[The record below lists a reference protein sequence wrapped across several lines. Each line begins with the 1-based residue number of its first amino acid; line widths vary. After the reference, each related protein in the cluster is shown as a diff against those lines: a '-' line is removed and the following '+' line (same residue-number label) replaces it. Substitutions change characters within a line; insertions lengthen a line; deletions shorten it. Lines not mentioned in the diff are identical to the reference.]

1 MIDLLNGVV
10 VHAKK
15 GIRSEYHPI
24 QSALTN
30 SSQPVDIVKAFQS
43 LHPFKTLY
51 IADLN
56 AIQSLES
63 TGECHHQTLE
73 TIHQLFP
80 DLTIWLDA
88 GINSASRAEKWSSDY
103 IQIVLGSESFSS
115 IAQYQSLTPKFI
127 RPFTLSLDFSPQSYL
142 GPEALLQDPQ
152 HWPAEIIAM
161 TLSQVGANTGVD
173 IQILQSLL
181 SKAGKQGVYAA
192 GGIRDINDLLQL
204 RQQAVKGAL
213 IASALHNKQ
222 LTSKDLANLCV

>member
-30 SSQPVDIVKAFQS
+30 SSHPVDIVKAFQS
-43 LHPFKTLY
+43 LHPFNTLY

-56 AIQSLES
+56 AIQGLEN
-63 TGECHHQTLE
+63 TGECHHQILE

-88 GINSASRAEKWSSDY
+88 GINSAAKAEKWPPDY

-115 IAQYQSLTPKFI
+115 IVQYQSLSSTLM
-127 RPFTLSLDFSPQSYL
+127 RPFTLSLDFSPQGYL
-142 GPEALLQDPQ
+142 GPEALLQDSQ

-173 IQILQSLL
+173 MQIIQSIL
-181 SKAGKQGVYAA
+181 SKAGKQSVYAA
-192 GGIRDINDLLQL
+192 GGIRDINDLLPL
-204 RQQAVKGAL
+204 KQQAVKGAL
-213 IASALHNKQ
+213 IASAFHNKQ
-222 LTSKDLANLCV
+222 LISKDLTNLCV